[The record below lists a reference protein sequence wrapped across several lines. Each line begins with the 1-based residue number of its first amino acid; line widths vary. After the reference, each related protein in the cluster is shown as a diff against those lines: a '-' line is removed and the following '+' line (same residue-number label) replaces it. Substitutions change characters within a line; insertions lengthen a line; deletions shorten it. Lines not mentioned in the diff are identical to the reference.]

1 VGEVGDDRGMSA
13 VDGSDMVAPEGGK
26 MRDLLR
32 VAPGAVDPRTV
43 DPRSTP
49 GLPAAAGGGRARKA
63 WAREQVEL
71 LGAELGEQQEMLFAT
86 AKAAGEPDA
95 PASAPTTGGAELAP
109 GRPGRVLLVLQAMDC
124 GGTDGTIKRVA
135 GAMNPLGLHIRSFGP
150 PTEEEL
156 RHDFLWR
163 IRRALPPPGYVGI
176 FNRSHYEDV
185 LIARVGALVDEAT
198 WRARYDE
205 INAFERELA
214 DGAVTLVKVM
224 LHISY
229 AEQGERLME
238 RLTDPHKYWKY
249 NPSDLESRAR
259 WADYQAAYADALA
272 RCDADVAPWF
282 VVPAD
287 RKWYRDWAVAH
298 LLWETFGGLD
308 LGYPAA
314 GFDVQRERQRL
325 RSGDE
330 GPKVNDR

>member
-1 VGEVGDDRGMSA
+1 MSGVDEVVR
-13 VDGSDMVAPEGGK
+13 PEGGT
-26 MRDLLR
+26 MRELLR
-32 VAPGAVDPRTV
+32 LAPGGQAVDLAGV

-49 GLPAAAGGGRARKA
+49 GLPGAAGGGQRRREGAR
-63 WAREQVEL
+63 RQVEL
-71 LGAELGEQQEMLFAT
+71 LGAGLGRQQEMLYAS
-86 AKAAGEPDA
+86 AKQAAGPEA
-95 PASAPTTGGAELAP
+95 PTSAPSQAGTDLA
-109 GRPGRVLLVLQAMDC
+109 GERPRRVLLVLQAMDC
-124 GGTDGTIKRVA
+124 GGKDGTIKRVA

-185 LIARVGALVDEAT
+185 LIARVESLVDEAT
-198 WRARYDE
+198 WRARYE
-205 INAFERELA
+205 TINAFERELA
-214 DGAVTLVKVM
+214 DNSVTLLKVM

-238 RLTDPHKYWKY
+238 RLTDPTKYWKY
-249 NPSDLESRAR
+249 NPSDLDTRAR
-259 WADYQAAYADALA
+259 WDDYQAAYAEALR
-272 RCDADVAPWF
+272 RCDPDAAPWF

-298 LLWETFGGLD
+298 LLRETFDALD

-314 GFDVQRERQRL
+314 DFDVERERERL
-325 RSGDE
+325 RAEDGKA
-330 GPKVNDR
+330 KVNSG

>member
-1 VGEVGDDRGMSA
+1 MSG
-13 VDGSDMVAPEGGK
+13 VDESGVVRPEGGA
-26 MRDLLR
+26 MRELLR
-32 VAPGAVDPRTV
+32 VTPDGGRVELAGI

-49 GLPAAAGGGRARKA
+49 GLPGAAGHGKQRKA

-71 LGAELGEQQEMLFAT
+71 VGAELGRQQEMLYAA
-86 AKAAGEPDA
+86 AKGAAGPE
-95 PASAPTTGGAELAP
+95 APTGAPTAADAHLD
-109 GRPGRVLLVLQAMDC
+109 GDRPRRLLLVLQAMDC
-124 GGTDGTIKRVA
+124 GGKDGTIRRVA

-150 PTEEEL
+150 PTEEES

-163 IRRALPPPGYVGI
+163 IRRALPPPGYVGV

-185 LIARVGALVDEAT
+185 LVARVESLVDEAT

-205 INAFERELA
+205 INAFERELVE
-214 DGAVTLVKVM
+214 GQVTVVKVM

-249 NPSDLESRAR
+249 NPSDLDSRAR
-259 WADYQAAYADALA
+259 WDDYRAAYAEALG
-272 RCDADVAPWF
+272 RCDTDAAPWF

-298 LLWETFGGLD
+298 LLRETFDGLD

-314 GFDVQRERQRL
+314 GFDVEQERRRLRDGSSGQGERQ
-325 RSGDE
+325 
-330 GPKVNDR
+330 VNER

>member
-1 VGEVGDDRGMSA
+1 MSG
-13 VDGSDMVAPEGGK
+13 VDGVGAVPPHGGT
-26 MRDLLR
+26 MRELLR
-32 VAPGAVDPRTV
+32 VNPDGGAVDLRAV

-49 GLPAAAGGGRARKA
+49 GLPGAAGSGKRRKE

-71 LGAELGEQQEMLFAT
+71 LGVDLGRQQEMLYA
-86 AKAAGEPDA
+86 AAQAAAGPEA
-95 PASAPTTGGAELAP
+95 PTSAPTAADAQLDG
-109 GRPGRVLLVLQAMDC
+109 GRPRRVLLVLQAMDC
-124 GGTDGTIKRVA
+124 GGKDGTIKRVA

-185 LIARVGALVDEAT
+185 LIARVGELVDEPT
-198 WRARYDE
+198 WRARYDQ
-205 INAFERELA
+205 INAFERELV
-214 DGAVTLVKVM
+214 DGGVTLVKVM

-238 RLTDPHKYWKY
+238 RLTDPQKYWKY
-249 NPSDLESRAR
+249 NPSDLDSRAR
-259 WADYQAAYADALA
+259 WDDYQAAYAEALA
-272 RCDADVAPWF
+272 RCDADAAPWF

-298 LLWETFGGLD
+298 LLRETFEGLD

-314 GFDVQRERQRL
+314 GFDVERERQRL

-330 GPKVNDR
+330 MLKVNGG